1 MLRCNDLNALY
12 FFHTPNNADTQTL
25 SLSLEAQEGKK
36 SFNMFSWLT
45 LKELINPQWDAVRS
59 KTGLFV
65 VEQELL

>member
-1 MLRCNDLNALY
+1 MLSI
-12 FFHTPNNADTQTL
+12 FFTL
-25 SLSLEAQEGKK
+25 LIMHRYSDPFHSALEAQEGKK

-65 VEQELL
+65 AEQEQL